1 MSAVFPYPCYTLAA
15 ASASVATSGSSA
27 LLALPNASNGSPAR
41 RVLVQTVAGSCYVM
55 PALTGGSVAA
65 GAGLVV
71 TTTPIAL
78 NVRGFTHLAHIQI
91 TGAQT
96 LVVTPLED

>member
-1 MSAVFPYPCYTLAA
+1 MAFPYPCYTIAGASVKATTGA
-15 ASASVATSGSSA
+15 ASAV
-27 LLALPNASNGSPAR
+27 LALPDASNGTEAR
-41 RVLVQTVAGSCYVM
+41 RVLVQTVAGSCYIL
-55 PALTGGSVAA
+55 PSLSGGSVAA
-65 GAGLVV
+65 GGGLVI

-91 TGAQT
+91 TGAQM

>member
-1 MSAVFPYPCYTLAA
+1 MKHTYDYYTLAGTPV
-15 ASASVATSGSSA
+15 SVATGGSSA
-27 LLALPNASNGSPAR
+27 LLALPDAANGTEAR

-65 GAGLVV
+65 GAGFVV
-71 TTTPIAL
+71 TTTPVAL
-78 NVRGFTHLAHIQI
+78 NVRGYTHLAHIQI